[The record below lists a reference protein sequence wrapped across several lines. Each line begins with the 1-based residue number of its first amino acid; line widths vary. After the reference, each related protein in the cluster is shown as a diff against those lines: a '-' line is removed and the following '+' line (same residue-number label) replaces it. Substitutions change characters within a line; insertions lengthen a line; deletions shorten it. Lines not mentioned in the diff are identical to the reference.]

1 MTRQCHAV
9 KGLDLG
15 ACWASELDAEEEG
28 LGPGA
33 VLQMKSHVVQVSGNC
48 PKDHTEVDS
57 GEREGGP
64 DRGQGMIHQRTR
76 KMSEGNIRC
85 GGA

>member
-1 MTRQCHAV
+1 
-9 KGLDLG
+9 
-15 ACWASELDAEEEG
+15 
-28 LGPGA
+28 
-33 VLQMKSHVVQVSGNC
+33 MKSHVVQVSGKC